1 VICIVHIGTEK
12 TGTTSFQSFMA
23 RNRIHLL
30 EQGVVYPAQLGNDNH
45 RMLATYCLPLDQSD
59 DSFVGYGIKGHED
72 MREFSSRVESRFLSQ
87 MDEARHQR
95 ICLISSEHF
104 HSRLKDTNQI
114 VRLKKLLNKVFD
126 RIEIHVHLRPQVDML
141 VSLAST
147 QARVG
152 GSVKRAFFDRATPN
166 NPYFDYDS
174 MVLRW
179 ENVFGSDSV
188 FCLPFKNEPDFFSH
202 ATKRM
207 SIRIDTLGKPERINE
222 AIDVRVMEIINALVD
237 SGSKTRIDF
246 RVIDRLPVIEKLRI
260 DRATAQRIQARFEYG
275 NRNLVSRRADLKPGD
290 LQPKWADYPE
300 QGNSDILEQHCSFS
314 STLASLLEIYNEEIK
329 KARESKN

>member
-1 VICIVHIGTEK
+1 
-12 TGTTSFQSFMA
+12 
-23 RNRIHLL
+23 
-30 EQGVVYPAQLGNDNH
+30 
-45 RMLATYCLPLDQSD
+45 
-59 DSFVGYGIKGHED
+59 
-72 MREFSSRVESRFLSQ
+72 
-87 MDEARHQR
+87 
-95 ICLISSEHF
+95 
-104 HSRLKDTNQI
+104 
-114 VRLKKLLNKVFD
+114 
-126 RIEIHVHLRPQVDML
+126 ML

-166 NPYFDYDS
+166 NPYFDFDS

-179 ENVFGSDSV
+179 ENVFGSDNV

-202 ATKRM
+202 VMKRM
-207 SIRIDTLGKPERINE
+207 GIRIDTLGEPKRINE
-222 AIDVRVMEIINALVD
+222 AIDIRVMEIINALVD

-260 DRATAQRIQARFEYG
+260 DRATAQRIQARFEHG

-300 QGNSDILEQHCSFS
+300 QGNFDILEQHCSFS

>member
-1 VICIVHIGTEK
+1 MICIVHIGTEK

-30 EQGVVYPAQLGNDNH
+30 EQGVIYPAQLGTDNH
-45 RMLATYCLPLDQSD
+45 RMLATYCLPLDQPD

-72 MREFSSRVESRFLSQ
+72 MREFSSRVESRFFSQ
-87 MDEARHQR
+87 IDEARHKR

-104 HSRLKDTNQI
+104 HSRLKDSSQI
-114 VRLKKLLNKVFD
+114 VRLKKLLDKVFD

-166 NPYFDYDS
+166 NPYFDFDS

-179 ENVFGSDSV
+179 ENVFGSDNV

-202 ATKRM
+202 VMKRM
-207 SIRIDTLGKPERINE
+207 SIRIDTLGEPKRINE
-222 AIDVRVMEIINALVD
+222 AIDIRVMAIINALVD

-260 DRATAQRIQARFEYG
+260 DRATAQRIQARFEHG

-290 LQPKWADYPE
+290 LQPKWSDYPE
-300 QGNSDILEQHCSFS
+300 QGNSDILEEGCSFS
-314 STLASLLEIYNEEIK
+314 STLASLLEIYNEEIR